1 VNLKRTLKKCSFG
14 AQHIVFLGHVVTR
27 HGSYLDPKK
36 IQFVKDFPIPRIV
49 NNVWGFLG
57 LTGYYKNF
65 IWGYVKIVVPLFDLT
80 KKD

>member
-1 VNLKRTLKKCSFG
+1 MKRTLEKCSFG

-27 HGSYLDPKK
+27 HGSYPDPKK

-57 LTGYYKNF
+57 LT
-65 IWGYVKIVVPLFDLT
+65 
-80 KKD
+80 